1 MITPGNHP
9 IKFLLYF
16 EWVLLA
22 IVFLAEL
29 PNFPRGE
36 SRILLL
42 NLGGIVLFALLG
54 LRLPKTNLN
63 LKILHLGT
71 AFATLVVGAMVAKIR
86 FITLL
91 YVIFFMRISL
101 MLRSTARIF
110 ATIMIFVLALFYQ
123 FDRIRNAPQMMPRWM
138 RPGLMP
144 PPPRMRNFADTMDE
158 RAWVMAISS
167 LILLA
172 LIAVFIQLMIDAV
185 LSAQQAK
192 TQLESANAQLRRYA
206 LRVED
211 TATLQERNR
220 IAREIHDS
228 LGHSLT
234 AFNLHLEAAMRLLK
248 SDPAEAQELLVEAK
262 GLGSQALQEVRES
275 VATLRSHP
283 LQGKSLEKAIAQLC
297 EDFTR
302 STGLVPMATFN
313 LSQPLNTESQ
323 TAIYRIT
330 QEALTNIAKYA
341 QATAVQLN
349 LRVDSTGIELMIQDD
364 GRGFVLAQNTTGF
377 GLQGMRERVAAL
389 NGELE
394 IVTAVGQGCQILV
407 TLPALA

>member
-1 MITPGNHP
+1 MITPSNHP

-29 PNFPRGE
+29 PHFPRGE

-42 NLGGIVLFALLG
+42 NLGCIVLFALLG
-54 LRLPKTNLN
+54 LRLPKTNFN
-63 LKILHLGT
+63 LKIVHLGLS
-71 AFATLVVGAMVAKIR
+71 FATLVLGAMLAKIR

-123 FDRIRNAPQMMPRWM
+123 FDRIRNAPQFTPRWM

-144 PPPRMRNFADTMDE
+144 PPPRMRNFVDTMDE

-167 LILLA
+167 LILLG

-192 TQLESANAQLRRYA
+192 SQLESANAQLRRYA

-248 SDPAEAQELLVEAK
+248 SDPTEAQELLAEAK

-302 STGLVPMATFN
+302 STGLVPMATFQ
-313 LSQPLNTESQ
+313 LFQPLNTESQ

-341 QATAVQLN
+341 QATTVQLN
-349 LRVDSTGIELMIQDD
+349 LRVDATGIELMIQDD

-389 NGELE
+389 NGKLE
-394 IVTAVGQGCQILV
+394 ITSAIAQGCQILV
-407 TLPALA
+407 TLPPLA

>member
-29 PNFPRGE
+29 PQFPRGE

-42 NLGGIVLFALLG
+42 NLGCIALFALLG
-54 LRLPKTNLN
+54 LRLPKTNTN

-71 AFATLVVGAMVAKIR
+71 SFATLLVGAMLAKIR
-86 FITLL
+86 LITLL

-110 ATIMIFVLALFYQ
+110 ATIMIFGLALFYQ
-123 FDRIRNAPQMMPRWM
+123 FDRIRNAPQPTPRWM
-138 RPGLMP
+138 RPGLMS
-144 PPPRMRNFADTMDE
+144 PPPRMRHFADTMDE

-172 LIAVFIQLMIDAV
+172 LIVVFIQLMIDAV

-192 TQLESANAQLRRYA
+192 SQLESANAQLRRYA

-248 SDPAEAQELLVEAK
+248 SDPTEAQELLAEAK
-262 GLGSQALQEVRES
+262 GLGSKALQEVRES

-297 EDFTR
+297 EDLTR
-302 STGLVPMATFN
+302 STGMIPTTSFN
-313 LSQPLNTESQ
+313 LPQTLSTEAQ
-323 TAIYRIT
+323 TTIYRIT

-341 QATAVQLN
+341 QATEVQLDLQTHSAGLE
-349 LRVDSTGIELMIQDD
+349 LRIQDN
-364 GRGFVLAQNTTGF
+364 GRGFVLAQNMSGF

-389 NGELE
+389 HGELE
-394 IVTAVGQGCQILV
+394 IATAVGQGCQILV
-407 TLPALA
+407 TLPPLA